1 MSTKVFIAAGDAPG
15 RIEDPERATISVFDR
30 GFLYGDSVYE
40 TMRTAGGWPLELEG
54 HLGRLHR
61 SAAGIGL
68 DVPGTDTEIAEAI
81 AATHAESGNE
91 ESYVRVIVTRGAGP
105 LMLDPRA
112 SVAPTMV
119 IVVQPLVLPTEE
131 AYARGI
137 AAVVVDRT
145 KGESGLDPS
154 IKSGNYLANVLALR
168 EAIAAGGED
177 AIMKNAAGDIAEGAT
192 SNLFLVRDSPAGPQI
207 VTPSIETGLLEGI
220 TRRVV
225 VRLARGLGLAP
236 VEGRVSH
243 DELLAAS
250 EVFLTSSVRGIMPV
264 TRIDGRPVG
273 AATAGPVWRRLHEAY
288 TAYVAE
294 ATARA
299 RAASGPL
306 RGPGGRG

>member
-1 MSTKVFIAAGDAPG
+1 VSTKVYIAAGDAPG

-40 TMRTAGGWPLELEG
+40 TMRTAGGRPLELAD
-54 HLGRLHR
+54 HLERLHR

-68 DVPGTDTEIAEAI
+68 AVPGTDAQIAEAI
-81 AATHAESGNE
+81 ASTHADSGND

-112 SVAPTMV
+112 SLVPSLV
-119 IVVQPLVLPTEE
+119 IVVQPLVLPTAQ
-131 AYARGI
+131 AYERGI

-154 IKSGNYLANVLALR
+154 IKSGNYLANVLALQ
-168 EAIAAGGED
+168 EAIAAGGDD

-192 SNLFLVRDSPAGPQI
+192 SNLFLVRASASGPVL

-225 VRLARGLGLAP
+225 VRLARGLGLSP
-236 VEGRVSH
+236 LEGRVSH
-243 DELLAAS
+243 EELLAAS

-273 AATAGPVWRRLHEAY
+273 AGTAGLVWRRLHSAY

-294 ATARA
+294 ATGRA
-299 RAASGPL
+299 RG
-306 RGPGGRG
+306 